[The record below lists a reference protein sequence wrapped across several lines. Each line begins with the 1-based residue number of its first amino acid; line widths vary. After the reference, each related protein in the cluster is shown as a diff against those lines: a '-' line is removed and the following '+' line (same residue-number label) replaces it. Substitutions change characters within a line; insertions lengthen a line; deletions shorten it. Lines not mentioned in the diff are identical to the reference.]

1 MDSIMGKKY
10 FDEFIYIIR
19 DKYSLTDAFCM
30 GYSVL
35 SMTEQLVRDG
45 ILRLEDSNLI
55 NLVD

>member
-1 MDSIMGKKY
+1 MGKKY

-35 SMTEQLVRDG
+35 SMIEQLVRDG

>member
-1 MDSIMGKKY
+1 MGKKY

-30 GYSVL
+30 GYCVL
-35 SMTEQLVRDG
+35 PMNEQLVRDG